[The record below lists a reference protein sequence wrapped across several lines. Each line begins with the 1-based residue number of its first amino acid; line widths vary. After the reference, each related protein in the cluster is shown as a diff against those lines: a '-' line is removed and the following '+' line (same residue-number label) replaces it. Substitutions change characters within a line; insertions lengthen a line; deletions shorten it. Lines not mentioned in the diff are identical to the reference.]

1 MSAYRQMP
9 LAFDHRPALS
19 GEDFL
24 AAPGNAEAVAWI
36 DRWPDWPMPALILFG
51 PAGCGKTHL
60 GQVFLSLSEGRAITP
75 EQLAR
80 TEPPRLLE
88 GASAC
93 LLDGAAA
100 FLDSSLDEPLLH
112 LYNTAEE
119 TGCRMMLTARRPP
132 ARWRVA
138 LADLRSRLNAAPA
151 IGIEPPDD
159 ALIAAVVVKLFS
171 DRQLRIDGEIVDY
184 MLARME
190 RSFEAARRLVAAID
204 ARSLAARRDIT
215 VPLVRQVLSGFE
227 KEQRDT

>member
-1 MSAYRQMP
+1 MP

-24 AAPGNAEAVAWI
+24 VAPGNAEAVAWI

-60 GQVFLSLSEGRAITP
+60 GQVFLGLSEGRTITP

-80 TEPPRLLE
+80 TEPPRLLK
-88 GASAC
+88 GTSTC
-93 LLDGAAA
+93 LLDDAAA
-100 FLDSSLDEPLLH
+100 FLDSGLEEPLLH
-112 LYNTAEE
+112 LYNIAEE
-119 TGCRMMLTARRPP
+119 TGSRMMLTARRSP
-132 ARWRVA
+132 ACWRVA

-159 ALIAAVVVKLFS
+159 TLIAAVIVKLFS
-171 DRQLRIDGEIVDY
+171 DRQLRIDGEIIDY
-184 MLARME
+184 MLVRME

-204 ARSLAARRDIT
+204 ARSLASHRNIT
-215 VPLVRQVLSGFE
+215 VPLVRQVLSEFG
-227 KEQRDT
+227 KEQQEI

>member
-24 AAPGNAEAVAWI
+24 VAPGNAEAVAWI

-51 PAGCGKTHL
+51 AAGCGKTHL
-60 GQVFLSLSEGRAITP
+60 GQVFLGLSEGRTITP

-80 TEPPRLLE
+80 TEPPRLLK
-88 GASAC
+88 GTSTC
-93 LLDGAAA
+93 LLDDAAA
-100 FLDSSLDEPLLH
+100 FLDSGLEEPLLH
-112 LYNTAEE
+112 LYNIAEE
-119 TGCRMMLTARRPP
+119 TGSRMMLTARRSP
-132 ARWRVA
+132 ACWRVA

-159 ALIAAVVVKLFS
+159 TLIAAVIVKLFS
-171 DRQLRIDGEIVDY
+171 DRQLRIDGEIIDY
-184 MLARME
+184 MLVRME

-204 ARSLAARRDIT
+204 ARSLASHRNIT
-215 VPLVRQVLSGFE
+215 VPLVRQVLSEFG
-227 KEQRDT
+227 KEQQEI